1 MEWLHTSKQREALK
15 QLLFSQGLSYE
26 DTVTNTALLYDA
38 QGLLASASYEGRV
51 IKMVVVRAG
60 EKGQDHMAKVLSF
73 ILKALAD
80 EKITHTFVYTTLDK
94 KAYFEP
100 FGYRFFAHT
109 DQIALGER
117 GGDIKHYLNQQTRS
131 LPTPQDVGCVV
142 INANPLTL
150 GHAHLIDTLAKNH
163 PTGLVFVVEEDHSV
177 FPFHVRFSLVETY
190 AQKYPHVTVLST
202 GPYLVSKASFPSYFL
217 SDEAAQT
224 SQHAA
229 LDVAI
234 YERYFKPI
242 FNLKKRYVGEEP
254 FSHTTALYNEV
265 MAKTLGDHLVI
276 IPRLTLNTTPIS
288 ASEVRRRLKTEDM
301 AAVRAFLPEH
311 VNQFLTSKEGREI
324 IECLKTRHDRHS

>member
-1 MEWLHTSKQREALK
+1 MEWLHTSKQREELK

-38 QGLLASASYEGRV
+38 QGLLATASYEGRV
-51 IKMVVVRAG
+51 IKMVAVRAG
-60 EKGQDHMAKVLSF
+60 EMGQDHMAKVLSF
-73 ILKALAD
+73 ILKTLAD
-80 EKITHTFVYTTLDK
+80 ENITHTFVYTTLDK

-109 DQIALGER
+109 DHVALGER
-117 GGDIKHYLNQQTRS
+117 GGDITHVLTQQAQSLNV
-131 LPTPQDVGCVV
+131 LEDVGCVV

-163 PTGLVFVVEEDHSV
+163 QTGLVFVVAEDHSV
-177 FPFHVRFSLVETY
+177 FPFKTRFSLVETY
-190 AQKYPHVTVLST
+190 VQKYPHLTVLST

-224 SQHAA
+224 SQHAT

-234 YERYFKPI
+234 YEGYFKPI

-265 MAKTLGDHLVI
+265 MEATLEDHLVI
-276 IPRLTLNTTPIS
+276 IPRLTLNATPIS
-288 ASEVRRRLKTEDM
+288 ASEVRRRLKTGDLHT
-301 AAVRAFLPEH
+301 VSAFLPEH
-311 VNQFLTSKEGREI
+311 VTQFLASKEGSEI
-324 IECLKTRHDRHS
+324 LARLRTRHDRHS